1 MACTDAFCSRVHN
14 HPDSKV
20 SDRFSRRFP
29 LCILRKSAENML
41 QQVDIVSCK
50 VIDEYA
56 HDDDQGQE
64 YEGHDNMEGL
74 TLEAHLA
81 REAARFNARKRPR
94 SQPPPGQNA
103 RARTEAG
110 HRAYLEQQLEKSQ
123 GGRGSSTRE
132 HQQR

>member
-1 MACTDAFCSRVHN
+1 MYDGREQKFNRPPPQAHAHDAH
-14 HPDSKV
+14 
-20 SDRFSRRFP
+20 
-29 LCILRKSAENML
+29 
-41 QQVDIVSCK
+41 DIDEYD
-50 VIDEYA
+50 DEYA
-56 HDDDQGQE
+56 HDSDQGRE